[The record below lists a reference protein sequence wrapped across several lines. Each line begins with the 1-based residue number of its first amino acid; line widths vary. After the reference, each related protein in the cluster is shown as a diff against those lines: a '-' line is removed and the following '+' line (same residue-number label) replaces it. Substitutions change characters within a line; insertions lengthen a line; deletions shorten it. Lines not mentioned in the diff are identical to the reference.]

1 MSLKSSEKI
10 ETNVYQLEVSVD
22 GATFDAACTKAFNKV
37 RKQISV
43 PGFRKGKATRGMV
56 ERFYGEGAFYEDA
69 FELVFPEAVEA
80 AVKEAGLE
88 IVDNPFDV
96 DVTEIGKDGC
106 TWTLKVTCK
115 PEISIDG
122 YKGLAV
128 EKPSTEV
135 TDADIDAEIEQLQK
149 RQARYVEVEGAAEN
163 GNMVTIDFDGSVDGV
178 PFDGG
183 KAEGYELVLGSG
195 SFIPGFEDQI
205 VGHKAGDEFDVN
217 VTFPEEYVED
227 LAGKD
232 AVFACKLH
240 AIKKEELPELD
251 DDFAMD
257 VSEFDTL
264 AELRENSKTALA
276 AKKEEEA
283 DQAVESS
290 LYEQLVD
297 LVEGEIPEVM
307 YENQITDSMNEFGYQ
322 LQAQGLD
329 LDTYLQFTGS
339 NEEAMRE
346 TFRDQA
352 VKQVKVRLAL
362 EAIAAKENI
371 EVTAEDLDAKYKELA
386 ELYTMDEASLRQI
399 ITEEDLSKDI
409 LTTKA
414 LAVVKDAA
422 VIGGAKPAKK
432 AAKKPAAKKETAKKE
447 AAADAEVNLSGMTKA
462 QLQEYAAE
470 KGITVKASMTKA
482 AMIEA
487 IEAAK

>member
-1 MSLKSSEKI
+1 MSLKSSEKV
-10 ETNVYQLEVSVD
+10 ETNVYQLTVSVD
-22 GATFDAACTKAFNKV
+22 GATFDAACTKAYNKV
-37 RKQISV
+37 RKQISI

-69 FELVFPEAVEA
+69 FEIVFPEAVEA
-80 AVKEAGLE
+80 AVKEAGIE

-106 TWTLKVTCK
+106 TWTLKVTVK
-115 PEISIDG
+115 PEVKVEG

-128 EKPSTEV
+128 EKPSEEV
-135 TDADIDAEIEQLQK
+135 TDEDIAAEIEQLQK

-183 KAEGYELVLGSG
+183 KADGYELVLGSG
-195 SFIPGFEDQI
+195 QFIPGFEDQI

-232 AVFACKLH
+232 AVFAVKLIT
-240 AIKKEELPELD
+240 IKKEELPELD

-264 AELRENSKTALA
+264 DELKASTKEALAKKKADEAETAVETALY
-276 AKKEEEA
+276 
-283 DQAVESS
+283 D
-290 LYEQLVD
+290 QLVD

-307 YENQITDSMNEFGYQ
+307 YENQIDESVNEFGYQ
-322 LQAQGLD
+322 LQSQGID
-329 LDTYLQFTGS
+329 LKTYLQFTGGDEQS
-339 NEEAMRE
+339 LRDN
-346 TFRDQA
+346 FRDQA

-362 EAIAAKENI
+362 EAIAAAEKL

-386 ELYTMDEASLRQI
+386 ELYTMEEESLRKI
-399 ITEEDLSKDI
+399 ISEEDLSKDV
-409 LTTKA
+409 LSSKA
-414 LAVVKDAA
+414 LEVVKDNAK
-422 VIGGAKPAKK
+422 IGGAKPAKK
-432 AAKKPAAKKETAKKE
+432 AAKKPAAKKAAAKKDAPE
-447 AAADAEVNLSGMTKA
+447 AEVNLAGMTKA

-470 KGITVKASMTKA
+470 KGIEVKASMTKA
-482 AMIEA
+482 VMIET